1 MTCVLFREESG
12 LASPPTKAQLSHH
25 HPLISPPS
33 ADLRGARTVCRPRL
47 RGSLSPWTSPSLV
60 HLPLLGPKLDSSVTM
75 AVSSVPLSRRAHLIV
90 ASPKFLEMNCPGPWA
105 PNELNEIHRG
115 KRILL
120 VISFPS
126 LPTPSGGAHLRDCLK
141 LARCPPGCRPVA
153 HTCASSIRQL
163 PLHQITPVFTAPSTG
178 DLPRGLFQGTR
189 SLASGQNCFERSR
202 RPTTGL
208 TRTLPTPPR
217 PGAQPHRPRPRPHS
231 HAHLHPRPPLRPPV
245 KTLCPLWPFL
255 PPPPWPQG
263 SSDCRRLRPG
273 LPGTPVGALPG
284 GGGLAGP
291 VAVQGTAFTPLLLCL
306 LLGLAPPTPAAQP
319 FLQPS

>member
-33 ADLRGARTVCRPRL
+33 ADLRGAWTVCRPRL

-105 PNELNEIHRG
+105 PNELNEIHRE

-153 HTCASSIRQL
+153 HTRASSIRQL

-178 DLPRGLFQGTR
+178 ASPGDFSRARGAWLLARTALRDLTGQPQASQGR
-189 SLASGQNCFERSR
+189 
-202 RPTTGL
+202 
-208 TRTLPTPPR
+208 
-217 PGAQPHRPRPRPHS
+217 
-231 HAHLHPRPPLRPPV
+231 
-245 KTLCPLWPFL
+245 CPL
-255 PPPPWPQG
+255 PPDLG
-263 SSDCRRLRPG
+263 HSLTGHGHTHTHICTPG
-273 LPGTPVGALPG
+273 LL
-284 GGGLAGP
+284 
-291 VAVQGTAFTPLLLCL
+291 
-306 LLGLAPPTPAAQP
+306 
-319 FLQPS
+319 